1 MDHTVILPGCSNIL
15 DCLCSKFVNLH
26 YSRDILCC
34 LARFLNNH
42 CPPRAT
48 SDSTMEP
55 EENDPAVLLLT
66 CPHCKTR
73 CNSTTALF
81 NHMEFPGNPC
91 LAHLGMDFAE
101 FKRRWKSKQ
110 QMARRDSEDYNR
122 RRREEVSP
130 CFVVQIQSSQS
141 TILLQSSCNPG
152 YRNRKPMVV
161 DQEVQHVNDNKSP
174 TNSHL

>member
-1 MDHTVILPGCSNIL
+1 MLLWKISEQPLPSQSYNSG
-15 DCLCSKFVNLH
+15 K
-26 YSRDILCC
+26 
-34 LARFLNNH
+34 
-42 CPPRAT
+42 
-48 SDSTMEP
+48 TMEP
-55 EENDPAVLLLT
+55 DEIDPVVLLLT

-110 QMARRDSEDYNR
+110 QMARRDSEEYNR